1 MVPRFRH
8 LMITQHFTSDWLCK
22 FRVCTALC
30 VLLLAAG
37 LPSHALSA
45 PMTTTQIRVT
55 DHYHGTAVH
64 DDYRWLEDA
73 GDPKVKEWTAA
84 QNARTHAL
92 LDALP
97 LRGKLAS
104 QLESLYADSSATY
117 SSLQYRAGLH
127 FLLYFKPPAQQ
138 PALIALRSLEKP
150 EGVITVLDPNKLDPS
165 GSTAIDWFVPSQDGK
180 LVAVCLSLHGSE
192 EGALHFFETATG
204 RKLPDEIPRV
214 QFPTGGGSAAWTAD
228 GKGIFYTRYPAPGE
242 RAPADAHFYQQV
254 WFHKFGTPAAEDTY
268 AVGREFPRIAE
279 VVLHAGEDGRG
290 FIATVA
296 NGDGGDYAH
305 WLSDGGGT
313 WRQITKFEDSV
324 KHVLMGRDGMLY
336 ALSRKDAPR
345 GKLLRMPIAK
355 PVLSAAEVVVPEG
368 KGVMAA
374 IAVAPG
380 GFYVKELTGGPSEI
394 RWFPHGRSP
403 LAVPLPALSAVQEME
418 VLNGDML
425 AFKSNGWLKPASFQ
439 IFNPRSGTV
448 EKLPL
453 SSTSPVSF
461 DDIEVTRLMAKSK
474 DGTEVPM
481 NIMHR
486 KGVKLDGS
494 NPALLNAYGGYGIS
508 LSPSFD
514 FTRRV
519 WFDAGGIFVVANL
532 RGGGEFGEEWHKAG
546 NLTRKQNVFDDFIAC
561 AEHLVRSGYTQPSKL
576 AIMGGSNGG
585 LLMGAALTQRP
596 ELFRAVVT
604 MVGIYDMLRVEL
616 EPNGAFNITEFGTVK
631 DRAQFD
637 ALYAYSPYHRVKDG
651 AAYPALFITTGEND
665 GRVNP
670 YNSRKMTA
678 RLQAATG
685 SGRPVLLRTSAA
697 SGHGMGSKL
706 SERISEKADIF
717 TFLITELGADTSKW
731 LPAQKQEATRAA
743 E

>member
-1 MVPRFRH
+1 M
-8 LMITQHFTSDWLCK
+8 
-22 FRVCTALC
+22 
-30 VLLLAAG
+30 
-37 LPSHALSA
+37 
-45 PMTTTQIRVT
+45 
-55 DHYHGTAVH
+55 
-64 DDYRWLEDA
+64 
-73 GDPKVKEWTAA
+73 
-84 QNARTHAL
+84 
-92 LDALP
+92 DALP

-104 QLESLYADSSATY
+104 QLESLYAESSANY
-117 SSLQYRAGLH
+117 SSLHYRAGLH

-138 PALIALRSLEKP
+138 PMLIALRSLEKP
-150 EGVITVLDPNKLDPS
+150 AEVITVLDPNKLDPT
-165 GSTAIDWFVPSQDGK
+165 GSTAIDWFVPSHDGK
-180 LVAVCLSLHGSE
+180 IVAVCLSLHGSE
-192 EGALHFFETATG
+192 EGTLHFFETATG
-204 RKLPDEIPRV
+204 RELPEKIPRV
-214 QFPTGGGSAAWTAD
+214 QFPTAGGSAAWVAD
-228 GKGIFYTRYPAPGE
+228 GTGILYTRYPAPGE
-242 RAPADAHFYQQV
+242 RAGADAHFYQQV
-254 WFHKFGTPAAEDTY
+254 WFHKFGTPVAEDTY

-279 VVLHAGEDGRG
+279 VVLQASDDGRD

-296 NGDGGDYAH
+296 NGDGGDHAH
-305 WLSDGGGT
+305 WLREGDGP
-313 WRQITKFEDSV
+313 WRQIVRFEDAV
-324 KHVLMGRDGMLY
+324 KRVAFGRDGMLY

-345 GKLLRMPIAK
+345 GKLLRMPIAR
-355 PVLSAAEVVVPEG
+355 PVLSEAEVVVPEG
-368 KGVMAA
+368 GGVLVEIAA
-374 IAVAPG
+374 ASG
-380 GFYVKELTGGPSEI
+380 GFYVKELAGGPSEI
-394 RWFPHGRSP
+394 RWFPSGKEP
-403 LAVPLPALSAVQEME
+403 ITVPLPALSAVHEME
-418 VLNGDML
+418 VLDGDGL
-425 AFKSNGWLKPASFQ
+425 AFKSNGWLTPGSFQ
-439 IFNPRSGTV
+439 IYDPRSGAV
-448 EKLPL
+448 KKLPV

-461 DDIEVTRLMAKSK
+461 DDIEVSRIMAKSK

-494 NPALLNAYGGYGIS
+494 NPTLLNAYGGYGIS

-546 NLTRKQNVFDDFIAC
+546 NLLRKQNVFDDFIAC
-561 AEHLVRSGYTQPSKL
+561 AEHLVRSGYTKPSKL

-651 AAYPALFITTGEND
+651 APYPAVLITTGEND

-685 SGRPVLLRTSAA
+685 SGLPVILRTSAA

-717 TFLITELGADTSKW
+717 TFLITELGAETSRW
-731 LPAQKQEATRAA
+731 LPAKK
-743 E
+743 